1 MPFSNSPSRLSEL
14 PCAALSSV
22 GVDWATPSLLRLAQE
37 NLSCTIFFHVF
48 CIPDLCLTF
57 LRVAAQPVQHQ
68 LNDYNCYIYDKNQD
82 GGEGRSHAE
91 LVVFHLV
98 QNQDRQ
104 QTVVGGHQE
113 DDRADTGHAADEGV
127 DQAAEEGAL
136 DQRQGHRGE
145 HPAGIGT
152 QVRRRFFDAGVDLL
166 QAAFPG
172 PDADGQGPDDKRRD
186 KDGRRTG
193 ELYGRLVEGQDVT
206 DTDYGA
212 RYRDT
217 QQGREVDEAPADKF
231 LPYHQVS
238 DDHAQDT
245 GDGCGDDAQQGG
257 VLDGVH
263 ANFQRVFVMG
273 CGETVV
279 NAPHLNEGSDRNQ
292 DVDGQHDG
300 GHQEAEA
307 AHQTHDLGI
316 VDHGAFPGGLAG
328 YGDVGLL
335 FNPVLGQDEQDD
347 GDIQQHYR
355 HRRAALDVVT
365 ADGLQVHL
373 GGQGGEVA
381 ADGHGVGEVGYR
393 FNEHQQEGV
402 GDAGPYQGDRHR
414 TEGAPLGRT

>member
-1 MPFSNSPSRLSEL
+1 M
-14 PCAALSSV
+14 
-22 GVDWATPSLLRLAQE
+22 
-37 NLSCTIFFHVF
+37 
-48 CIPDLCLTF
+48 PDLCLTF

-68 LNDYNCYIYDKNQD
+68 LNDYNCYIYNEDQD
-82 GGEGRSHAE
+82 GGEGRSHTE

-145 HPAGIGT
+145 YPAGVGA
-152 QVRRRFFDAGVDLL
+152 QVRRRFFDAGIDLL
-166 QAAFPG
+166 QAAFSG
-172 PDADGQGPDDKRRD
+172 PDADGQGPDHKRRD

-193 ELYGRLVEGQDVT
+193 KLYGRLVKGQDVA
-206 DTDYGA
+206 DTDYSA
-212 RYRDT
+212 RYRDA
-217 QQGREVDEAPADKF
+217 QQGRKVDEAPADKF
-231 LPYHQVS
+231 FPYHQVG

-245 GDGCGDDAQQGG
+245 GDGRGDDAQQGG

-279 NAPHLNEGSDRNQ
+279 NAPHLNEGSDGNQ

-335 FNPVLGQDEQDD
+335 FNPVLGQDEEDD
-347 GDIQQHYR
+347 GDIQQHHRYR
-355 HRRAALDVVT
+355 SAALHVVA

-393 FNEHQQEGV
+393 FDEHQQEGV

-414 TEGAPLGRT
+414 TEGAPLGGT